1 MSTLHKGKQ
10 NNGFTLAELLIV
22 LTIIGVLVAV
32 SIPIFAGQY
41 RKAKIATV
49 RANIRAA
56 KAAAFSAF
64 MDTGYNS
71 PSDTHGYYIYTIS
84 DGTAKLYFS
93 ASGKSSNPWAN
104 PEAGTAGGKSST
116 KYSNPDYKKYIYKYI
131 YVYIKTSN
139 TKDEAKIN
147 SADIQTCPYYDS
159 TKDELVYTPAK
170 AYGSDN

>member
-1 MSTLHKGKQ
+1 MPTSAMRKQ
-10 NNGFTLAELLIV
+10 NSGFTLAELLV
-22 LTIIGVLVAV
+22 VVAIIGVLVAV

-71 PSDTHGYYIYTIS
+71 LSDTHGYYIYTIS
-84 DGTAKLYFS
+84 DGTAKLYYS
-93 ASGKSSNPWAN
+93 ASGSSNSWAN
-104 PEAGTAGGKSST
+104 PDAGTAGGKSST
-116 KYSNPDYKKYIYKYI
+116 KYTNSDYKKYIYKYI

-139 TKDEAKIN
+139 TQDEAKIN

-159 TKDELVYTPAK
+159 TKDELIYTPAK
-170 AYGSDN
+170 AYGSGN